1 MTLPER
7 FSYSFVEIAEL
18 LVKKA
23 DLHEGH
29 WGLYVEFGLNAT
41 NIVTE
46 APKTM
51 LPALVSGCGKG
62 KSTPSTQIERVA
74 VERARG
80 SIPRLGGLRNHVHIF
95 NRYVRFY

>member
-51 LPALVSGCGKG
+51 LPAA
-62 KSTPSTQIERVA
+62 I
-74 VERARG
+74 
-80 SIPRLGGLRNHVHIF
+80 IPIVKMGLQ
-95 NRYVRFY
+95 RFPEPNLLSVDAAKVNPPHPHK